1 MKRSGLVF
9 PLSVWLLC
17 GACASNSFTG
27 SQHAVILR
35 SDAELKT
42 YGSYSIVLASDW
54 KSHRLRG
61 MPLSRAEVDV
71 KQAALRF
78 TLPTPEHLTA
88 DQPLCLVIVGP
99 RGPLPVRPRA
109 SGPEQYEFRNPVWE
123 EELRRLAALRR
134 AEHEARQRH
143 ADEQATRG
151 RMDTA
156 LRALDSDG
164 LAARTP
170 GECREG
176 EPGPVPER
184 PPDALAEPERG
195 PAAAL
200 LCALVWEGAVG
211 PGVGKLYGEV
221 GGAQVWVNRQ
231 REAARLQRLP
241 VRLSVP
247 NLIPLAVR
255 QGRQLIEYDEA
266 VAAFRQITGQCE
278 KEVAT
283 RFAEETEQWELQV
296 AEVRAAPRRAFERCR
311 ERTASYQE
319 ARLKHIGAQTALQQA
334 ESAVERLRAQAPKS
348 VETTSLASFTCP

>member
-1 MKRSGLVF
+1 MKRRELVF
-9 PLSVWLLC
+9 PLSALLFC
-17 GACASNSFTG
+17 SACASNSFTG

-78 TLPTPEHLTA
+78 TLPTPERLTA
-88 DQPLCLVIVGP
+88 DQPLCLMIVGP

-109 SGPEQYEFRNPVWE
+109 SGPEQYEFRNPLWE
-123 EELRRLAALRR
+123 EELRRLVALRR
-134 AEHEARQRH
+134 AEHETRQRH

-151 RMDTA
+151 RMDAA

-176 EPGPVPER
+176 EPGPAPER

-195 PAAAL
+195 SAAAL
-200 LCALVWEGAVG
+200 LCAMAWEGAVG
-211 PGVGKLYGEV
+211 PGAGKLYGEI
-221 GGAQVWVNRQ
+221 GGAQVWENRQ
-231 REAARLQRLP
+231 KEAARLQRLP

-283 RFAEETEQWELQV
+283 RFAEETEQWERQV

-319 ARLKHIGAQTALQQA
+319 ARLKHAGAQTALQQA
-334 ESAVERLRAQAPKS
+334 ESAVDRLRAQAPKG